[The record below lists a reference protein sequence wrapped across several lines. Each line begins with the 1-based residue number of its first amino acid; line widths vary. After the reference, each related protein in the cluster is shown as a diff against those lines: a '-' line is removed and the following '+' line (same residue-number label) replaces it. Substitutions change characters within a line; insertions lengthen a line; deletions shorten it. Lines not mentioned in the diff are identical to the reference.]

1 MTRQSTTVLALAAEA
16 EVDLHEV
23 LLVLWDLGLDHIL
36 EPRDAVPFH
45 HLKNVRTELGVASK
59 RQLQTISYWTAIL
72 NISTQELKN
81 RLTAA
86 GSPLRPN
93 AKRLPP
99 GAIKQLKALVL
110 SMGINPMTG
119 RPTERAVPAPPAPL
133 SPDQSSP
140 APRASAAP
148 PSGTIR
154 PRSVH
159 SPSSVRKKSTAPQ
172 SGEHPPSPVF
182 FKLGREN
189 KDMRWLDTAQVTT
202 IHERL
207 VEDFAKRSDPIS
219 PSGVRNADLL
229 ASALFRPQTGM
240 GDTRKYPTVETA
252 AAALLHALIHDHPF
266 HNGNKRTA
274 IVSTLV
280 FLDWHGLVFKCTEE
294 DLFRFVIKVARHR
307 IIASVTSEMADH
319 EAYAIAEWIRDHSRI
334 VDKGENVQAFR
345 KFRQILQAY
354 DCDIGSPGRNGQI
367 KIERRPVEKR
377 RGIRLR
383 RQSLS
388 VQIPY
393 RNEGQEVQIHTIK
406 KVREALKL
414 THEHGIDSSD
424 FYAKGANQIDDF
436 IAEYRIIL
444 DKLAKL

>member
-1 MTRQSTTVLALAAEA
+1 MTRKSTTVLALANEA
-16 EVDLHEV
+16 EIDVHEV

-36 EPRDAVPFH
+36 EPRDAVPFG
-45 HLKNVRTELGVASK
+45 HLKNVQARIGVASK
-59 RQLQTISYWTAIL
+59 RQLQTISYWATIL
-72 NISTQELKN
+72 NISTEDLRH
-81 RLTAA
+81 RLTMA
-86 GSPLRPN
+86 GCPLRPA

-99 GAIKQLKALVL
+99 GAIKHLKALGL

-119 RPTERAVPAPPAPL
+119 RPTERAVPAPPPPVSEDP
-133 SPDQSSP
+133 SPP
-140 APRASAAP
+140 APRISSTP
-148 PSGTIR
+148 PSAT
-154 PRSVH
+154 PRATLVD
-159 SPSSVRKKSTAPQ
+159 SPSSVHRKSTAPQ
-172 SGEHPPSPVF
+172 SKERPPSPVF

-189 KDMRWLDTAQVTT
+189 KDMRWLDDGHVTT

-252 AAALLHALIHDHPF
+252 AGALLHALIHDHPF

-280 FLDWHGLVFKCTEE
+280 FLDWNGLVLTCTEE
-294 DLFRFVIKVARHR
+294 ELFRFVIRVARHR

-319 EAYAIAEWIRDHSRI
+319 EAYAIAKWIRENSRI
-334 VDKGENVQAFR
+334 VDKGENVLPFR
-345 KFRQILQAY
+345 KFRRILQAY
-354 DCDIGSPGRNGQI
+354 GCEIGSPGKNGQVR
-367 KIERRPVEKR
+367 IERGPVRKR

-383 RQSLS
+383 RQPFTA
-388 VQIPY
+388 QIPY
-393 RNEGQEVQIHTIK
+393 RNEGQEIQIHTIK
-406 KVREALKL
+406 KVREDLRL